1 MRFIVIRFCHLN
13 NYRDNFSE
21 TFTFFLMRK
30 FIPCSQLPI
39 VLKQKNNAG
48 ECGRIFNPQTIVL
61 SLELSYM
68 DFT

>member
-1 MRFIVIRFCHLN
+1 MRFMVIRFCHLN

-39 VLKQKNNAG
+39 VLKQKTMRENVG
-48 ECGRIFNPQTIVL
+48 EFLTRRQPSCR
-61 SLELSYM
+61 
-68 DFT
+68 